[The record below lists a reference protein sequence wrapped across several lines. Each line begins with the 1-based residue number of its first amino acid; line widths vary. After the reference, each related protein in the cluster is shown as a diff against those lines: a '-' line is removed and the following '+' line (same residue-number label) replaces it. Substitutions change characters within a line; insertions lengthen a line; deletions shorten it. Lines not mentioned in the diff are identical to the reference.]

1 VTLYGIGFDSLVE
14 LRVAGQSV
22 SFDAAVDLP
31 LNSSDPTAVALRVR
45 FPSLVDR
52 LQSLS
57 FVSPS
62 LNESGVG
69 SSFNQSAALHSSY
82 QLLTLDS
89 FFGSADNVT
98 NALPLQLNLSTLLY
112 YSSTVQCQSF
122 GEWLPDGAGVCLP
135 CPVGGECIGGGRVR
149 PLKGYWSF
157 SEFEAPVKCRR
168 EGACAGYDSDE
179 AALAASCA
187 TDAVQSPANL
197 VATLQCADGYTRA
210 GCAACANGFHQLNGQ
225 CVNCG
230 PAASAG
236 LGLTLLIGLAL
247 LVALAVAVAVLP
259 PTSLASLVHGI
270 LLLQFIALIGVSGAR
285 NSSHILTGGSAFFT
299 YVSLSSAPL
308 RVSQLPECLACAISS
323 LMDCPLTPFLCLCA
337 SLFSASS

>member
-1 VTLYGIGFDSLVE
+1 MAGLPGCPVAVLRCPSCVSPFNGGRAVTLYGIGFDSLSAV
-14 LRVAGQSV
+14 RVAGQSV
-22 SFDAAVDLP
+22 SFDAAIDLP
-31 LNSSDPTAVALRVR
+31 FNSSDPTAVALRVR
-45 FPSLVDR
+45 YPSLADR

-57 FVSPS
+57 FVTPS
-62 LNESGVG
+62 LNESAVG

-82 QLLTLDS
+82 QLLTLDF
-89 FFGSADNVT
+89 FFGNADNSS

-112 YSSTVQCQSF
+112 YSSTVHCQSF
-122 GEWLPDGAGVCLP
+122 GEWLSDGAGGCLP
-135 CPVGGECIGGGRVR
+135 CPLGGECIGGGRVR

-168 EGACAGYDSDE
+168 EEACAGYDSDA
-179 AALAASCA
+179 AALTASCP
-187 TDAVQSPANL
+187 TDAGHSPAAF
-197 VATLQCADGYTRA
+197 VSTLQCADGYTGA
-210 GCAACANGFHQLNGQ
+210 GCAACVDGFHQLNGQ

-247 LVALAVAVAVLP
+247 LVALAVVVAVVP

-270 LLLQFIALIGVSGAR
+270 LLLQFIALVGVSGAR

-299 YVSLSSAPL
+299 YVRL
-308 RVSQLPECLACAISS
+308 RL
-323 LMDCPLTPFLCLCA
+323 
-337 SLFSASS
+337 